1 VSAIAADVSCR
12 LLEVDFSGIE
22 AVITGRCLWAHG
34 FDSKGARDYIRL
46 AKLGMHAAVTGLAIN
61 DPVDLSAPD
70 DIVKARLDAI
80 KEANPGPYDLSKR
93 TVHAKNFGMT
103 VFGQVEKFPE
113 KFPTIADA
121 QRFEDYYYSLCP
133 ELPKWHL
140 ALRRQAREKGKLG
153 GPTLPGK
160 TPSIWDHP
168 YGYIHWFW
176 DVLNYKPIN
185 EFTARKWLKDP
196 RKAWR
201 ILQMHGRWFKMDPG
215 GDSNRVIAFYP
226 QSIAAGRLKEAQLAL
241 FLPWSPDYIGDAYFG
256 RTPLLGPIHDSL
268 LLHIPNRCF
277 DRVVEKVAQ
286 VMQRPSPY
294 LPIPPEWGWGDYLPI
309 GVSAKTGKNWSERV
323 TLDDQIKIQIKHGVT
338 VSLNE
343 NGMEKLKLP
352 KWVPDAEP
360 DYPVLPR
367 EGEGELE
374 DWQALERHV
383 A

>member
-1 VSAIAADVSCR
+1 MITSDVSCR
-12 LLEVDFSGIE
+12 LAEFDFGGIE
-22 AVITGRCLWAHG
+22 AVITGRQMWVNG
-34 FDSKGARDYIRL
+34 FDSKQARDYIRL
-46 AKLGMHAAVTGLAIN
+46 AKLGMHAAVTGLAVKR
-61 DPVDLSAPD
+61 PVDLSGED
-70 DIVKARLDAI
+70 TFVKAKLDAI
-80 KEANPGPYDLSKR
+80 KEEFPFEYDLSKR

-113 KFPTIADA
+113 KFPTIAKA
-121 QRFEDYYYSLCP
+121 QEFEDYYYALAP

-140 ALRRQAREKGKLG
+140 ALRRRARETGRLG

-160 TPSIWDHP
+160 EPSIWDHP

-185 EFTARKWLKDP
+185 EYTALKWKKDP

-201 ILQMHGRWFKMDPG
+201 VLSMHGRWFKMDPG

-241 FLPWSPDYIGDAYFG
+241 FLPWSDDYIGDAYFG

-268 LLHIPNRCF
+268 LLHLPNRVF
-277 DRVVEKVAQ
+277 DRVVEVVAR
-286 VMQRPSPY
+286 VMQRPSTY
-294 LPIPPEWGWGDYLPI
+294 LPIPLDWGWGEYLPI
-309 GVSAKTGKNWSERV
+309 GVSAKTGKNWAEHV
-323 TLDDQIKIQIKHGVT
+323 DVDKQIQIKLKYGIDVP
-338 VSLNE
+338 LNE
-343 NGMEKLKLP
+343 SGMEKLKLP
-352 KWVPDAEP
+352 AWVASAEP

-374 DWQALERHV
+374 EWQALERSV